1 MIKYECEGY
10 IYDPAVGDPDA
21 GIDPETAFEDI
32 PDQEKMFSFLQK
44 TKQKMQVQNCQT
56 LKDPKRTYKRN
67 GGQIMTYD
75 LNITFDDNLVTGN
88 ETIDTQHKELIDR
101 IQNFVTACQNGD
113 SKVKAIKM
121 LDYLDE
127 YTDFHFK
134 EEEKLQEKSGYPE
147 REKHYEKHEEFRK
160 TIQELYEYLQEYEGP
175 TDRFSELVQK
185 NVIDWLFGHIKT
197 YDRSVAK
204 FIFMKQ
210 NPDRC

>member
-1 MIKYECEGY
+1 
-10 IYDPAVGDPDA
+10 
-21 GIDPETAFEDI
+21 
-32 PDQEKMFSFLQK
+32 
-44 TKQKMQVQNCQT
+44 MQVRNCQT
-56 LKDPKRTYKRN
+56 LKEPKRTYKRN

-134 EEEKLQEKSGYPE
+134 EEEKPVIQSVKNIMKNMKSLE
-147 REKHYEKHEEFRK
+147 RQFRNCMNTFRSMK
-160 TIQELYEYLQEYEGP
+160 DRQIGSVNLY
-175 TDRFSELVQK
+175 RK
-185 NVIDWLFGHIKT
+185 
-197 YDRSVAK
+197 
-204 FIFMKQ
+204 M
-210 NPDRC
+210 

>member
-1 MIKYECEGY
+1 MKL
-10 IYDPAVGDPDA
+10 
-21 GIDPETAFEDI
+21 IDTNN
-32 PDQEKMFSFLQK
+32 S
-44 TKQKMQVQNCQT
+44 
-56 LKDPKRTYKRN
+56 KRIYKRN
-67 GGQIMTYD
+67 GDQIMTYD

-127 YTDFHFK
+127 YTSFHFK

-147 REKHYEKHEEFRK
+147 REKHYEKHAEFKK
-160 TIQELYEYLQEYEGP
+160 TIQELHEYLQDYEGP

-197 YDRSVAK
+197 YDRSVAE
-204 FIFMKQ
+204 FIFMRE
-210 NPDRC
+210 NPKRY

>member
-1 MIKYECEGY
+1 
-10 IYDPAVGDPDA
+10 
-21 GIDPETAFEDI
+21 
-32 PDQEKMFSFLQK
+32 
-44 TKQKMQVQNCQT
+44 
-56 LKDPKRTYKRN
+56 
-67 GGQIMTYD
+67 MTYD

-101 IQNFVTACQNGD
+101 IQNFVTACQNGN
-113 SKVKAIKM
+113 SKVKESKCWIIWMNILTFISK
-121 LDYLDE
+121 
-127 YTDFHFK
+127 K
-134 EEEKLQEKSGYPE
+134 RKKLQEKSGYPE
-147 REKHYEKHEEFRK
+147 RENHHEKHEEFKK
-160 TIQELYEYLQEYEGP
+160 TIQELHEYLQDYEGP

>member
-1 MIKYECEGY
+1 
-10 IYDPAVGDPDA
+10 
-21 GIDPETAFEDI
+21 
-32 PDQEKMFSFLQK
+32 
-44 TKQKMQVQNCQT
+44 
-56 LKDPKRTYKRN
+56 
-67 GGQIMTYD
+67 MTYD

-147 REKHYEKHEEFRK
+147 RENHHEKHEEFKK
-160 TIQELYEYLQEYEGP
+160 TIQELHEYLQDYEGP

-197 YDRSVAK
+197 YDRYVAE
-204 FIFMKQ
+204 FIFMRE
-210 NPDRC
+210 NPKRY

>member
-1 MIKYECEGY
+1 
-10 IYDPAVGDPDA
+10 
-21 GIDPETAFEDI
+21 
-32 PDQEKMFSFLQK
+32 
-44 TKQKMQVQNCQT
+44 
-56 LKDPKRTYKRN
+56 
-67 GGQIMTYD
+67 MTYD

-88 ETIDTQHKELIDR
+88 KTIDTQHKELIDR
-101 IQNFVTACQNGD
+101 IQNFVIACQN
-113 SKVKAIKM
+113 
-121 LDYLDE
+121 E

-147 REKHYEKHEEFRK
+147 REKHYEKHEEFKK

>member
-1 MIKYECEGY
+1 
-10 IYDPAVGDPDA
+10 
-21 GIDPETAFEDI
+21 
-32 PDQEKMFSFLQK
+32 
-44 TKQKMQVQNCQT
+44 MQVRNCQT
-56 LKDPKRTYKRN
+56 LKEPKRTYKRN

-88 ETIDTQHKELIDR
+88 KTIDTQHKELIDR
-101 IQNFVTACQNGD
+101 IQNFVIASQNGD
-113 SKVKAIKM
+113 SKVKAIKL
-121 LDYLDE
+121 LDYLNE

-134 EEEKLQEKSGYPE
+134 EEEALQEKNGYPE
-147 REKHYEKHEEFRK
+147 REKHYEKHEEFKK

>member
-1 MIKYECEGY
+1 
-10 IYDPAVGDPDA
+10 
-21 GIDPETAFEDI
+21 
-32 PDQEKMFSFLQK
+32 
-44 TKQKMQVQNCQT
+44 
-56 LKDPKRTYKRN
+56 
-67 GGQIMTYD
+67 MTYD

-147 REKHYEKHEEFRK
+147 REN
-160 TIQELYEYLQEYEGP
+160 QELYEYLQEYEGP

>member
-1 MIKYECEGY
+1 
-10 IYDPAVGDPDA
+10 
-21 GIDPETAFEDI
+21 
-32 PDQEKMFSFLQK
+32 
-44 TKQKMQVQNCQT
+44 MQVRNCQT

-210 NPDRC
+210 NSDQC